1 MKKLKKKDRLE
12 MMKESYSEL
21 VSRLCDIRAMF
32 NFTTDSDMIEALI
45 YEEKSVLCKLAF
57 LSKAARAEGQ
67 EFAFIDKD
75 NG

>member
-1 MKKLKKKDRLE
+1 MI
-12 MMKESYSEL
+12 KESYSEL

-32 NFTTDSDMIEALI
+32 NFTADSDMIDALI

-57 LSKAARAEGQ
+57 LLKAARAEGV
-67 EFAFIDKD
+67 EVAVIDEN

>member
-12 MMKESYSEL
+12 MMKEAYSEL
-21 VSRLCDIRAMF
+21 VSRLCDIRTMF
-32 NFTTDSDMIEALI
+32 NFTADSDMIEALI

-67 EFAFIDKD
+67 EF
-75 NG
+75 